1 MAAGEG
7 NLLERL
13 RQAPPWV
20 WISILLGAGVLVV
33 SWLIY
38 KKSQQPQDLNSV
50 LSSGVVPYGGAGQ
63 PDWASAASGD
73 AFSSGFTQT
82 DWQNLV
88 NYLLST
94 QTPNPQPPATPT
106 PTPSPGSSKY
116 YQTGGGETLA
126 AIANKFG
133 LRLSDLYYNG
143 NNATVEAYL
152 RQHGG
157 IKSAGKVALPAGT
170 TVYLAGT
177 PRPLISPRMP
187 NDPVGTG
194 LG

>member
-33 SWLIY
+33 TWLIY
-38 KKSQQPQDLNSV
+38 KRSQQPQDLNSV

-63 PDWASAASGD
+63 PDWASALSGD
-73 AFSSGFTQT
+73 AFTSGFTTT

-88 NYLLST
+88 NYILSQ
-94 QTPNPQPPATPT
+94 QTPNPPPAATPDPT
-106 PTPSPGSSKY
+106 PVTSSKY
-116 YQTGGGETLA
+116 YQAGNGETLA
-126 AIANKFG
+126 EIASKFG
-133 LRLSDLYYNG
+133 LKLSDLYYNG
-143 NNATVEAYL
+143 NNATIQAYL

-157 IKSAGKVALPAGT
+157 IKNANTTVLPAGT

-177 PRPLISPRMP
+177 PSPAFRGSNP
-187 NDPVGTG
+187 SDPVGT